1 MESAYGVGRRQSGGV
16 ATLGAAQSG
25 KRKEH
30 HGEAQPKGIAAAAA
44 AAGPAKKTEMEVE
57 TMSALGTKVETTLD
71 NVRSQVESQFSEV
84 IDAGFGS
91 LKTTLLGLLGAFM
104 VLENDL
110 MSGDWL
116 PQNISD
122 VKTWIFAGVLAG
134 LGIYSKSR

>member
-1 MESAYGVGRRQSGGV
+1 
-16 ATLGAAQSG
+16 
-25 KRKEH
+25 
-30 HGEAQPKGIAAAAA
+30 
-44 AAGPAKKTEMEVE
+44 
-57 TMSALGTKVETTLD
+57 MSDLGTKVETTLD